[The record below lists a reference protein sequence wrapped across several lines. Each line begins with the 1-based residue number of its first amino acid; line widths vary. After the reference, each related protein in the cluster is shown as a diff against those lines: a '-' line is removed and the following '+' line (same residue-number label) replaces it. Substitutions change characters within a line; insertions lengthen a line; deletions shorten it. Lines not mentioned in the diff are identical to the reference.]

1 MRLLPQNKD
10 LGWVPYLWLIYLC
23 GIPASLLLGKA
34 APLRWALD
42 GAGILVFLVLY
53 FRAHWVEGRSLLW
66 LIAGM
71 ALLGVVFVPFNAG
84 SVSYFIYAG
93 SFAGRVGP
101 PRIGIRILAVLI
113 ALIAL
118 ETRVFHLT
126 VFFWFPAALFTL
138 MIGAVGI
145 HFGER
150 HRDRQKLERAQ
161 EEVERMAK
169 IAERERI
176 ARDLH
181 DVLGHT
187 LSLIILKSQLAS
199 RLSEKDPQRAA
210 REIQDVERISRDAL
224 AQVRSTIQGYHS
236 RSLATEAE
244 QARNALNA
252 VGIKVECDI
261 GATAL
266 PAEQEGVLA
275 LALREAVTNVIRH
288 AAATTCRLDLQQANG
303 SWNLRIKDD
312 GCGTPAPEGM
322 GLTGMRQ
329 RVEALGGTLTRES
342 SGGTTLIITLPA
354 VTQ

>member
-1 MRLLPQNKD
+1 MRLLPKSKD
-10 LGWVPYLWLIYLC
+10 LGWVPYMWLIYLC
-23 GIPASLLLGKA
+23 GMPATLVLSKA
-34 APLRWALD
+34 SPLQWALNL
-42 GAGILVFLVLY
+42 AGILVFLALY
-53 FRAHWVEGRSLLW
+53 FRAHWVEGRSLMW
-66 LIAGM
+66 IIAAM
-71 ALLGVVFVPFNAG
+71 TLLGVAFVPINPG
-84 SVSYFIYAG
+84 GVSYFIYAG
-93 SFAGRVGP
+93 SFAGRAGAPRVGV
-101 PRIGIRILAVLI
+101 RILAALVVVI
-113 ALIAL
+113 AI

-126 VFFWFPAALFTL
+126 PYFWFPAVLFTL

-145 HFGER
+145 HFAER
-150 HRDRQKLERAQ
+150 HRDNQKLTRAQ

-169 IAERERI
+169 VAERERI

-187 LSLIILKSQLAS
+187 LSLIILKSQLAA

-236 RSLATEAE
+236 RSLAAEAE
-244 QARNALNA
+244 QAKNALHA
-252 VGIKVECDI
+252 VGVQVECDI
-261 GATAL
+261 GTTGL
-266 PAEQEGVLA
+266 PAAQEGVLA

-288 AAATTCRLDLQQANG
+288 ASATTCRLSLQQTNG
-303 SWNLRIKDD
+303 SWRLQIKDD

-329 RVEALGGTLTRES
+329 RVEALGGNLQREVA
-342 SGGTTLIITLPA
+342 GGTTLTIILPA